1 MERKSKKK
9 IQQSK
14 KVESKINKH
23 LFALAILSI
32 SIFLAYSNSLHGTWA
47 MDDIVTNKPV
57 GIKDI
62 HDFIG
67 FRKVAYITFLLN
79 QSIAPFSPINF
90 RLFNILIHIL
100 NAALVYVLA
109 YRTIIL
115 KFRDPEHQIRK
126 EIYTNNNR
134 GNLSVDAEKQA
145 FYIAL
150 FSSII
155 FALHPI
161 NINAVAYIV
170 QRMASLATLFVLL
183 SLICYIS
190 AALSG
195 NRLKA
200 YLLYVLSGIFIV
212 IGIFSKENAMMAIP
226 LILLYDYV
234 FLSRFN
240 RGVFIKR
247 MIIPAIVGIVSIGLA
262 SYFLG
267 LYTTL
272 GDLTRFFL
280 DLNKPLTEK
289 GWMAVDVYW
298 TPLQHI
304 LTEFRVVSRYIF
316 LIFFPLPHF
325 LVFDWWGFSVSKGI
339 TEPLTTLLSLLFL
352 LSLFTFSLW
361 KIKRFPF
368 LCFGILWYLV
378 AISFESF
385 LALGTDLYFEHRNYL
400 PVSGLIIGIVS
411 QLIFSFGAKM
421 KEKMVWATVIVLCI
435 VLGLLTFSRNLVWK
449 DSITLWGDTLRKNPS
464 NIRAM
469 MAIGN
474 FYLTLSDMDD
484 AERYYKI
491 VLEKSLHDK
500 RAHFFDESAYSLG
513 MVYLFKGKLHQAKEL
528 IDKFDYSIES
538 YKPRILKGFY
548 KALNNDLDGA
558 IKDYE
563 EIIGET
569 KGIDSVVVLTLM
581 GDAYRGKGLWDNAIE
596 KYNNAI
602 ALDHTFAAAYYGIG
616 MAFIGKREIERASD
630 YLNIALS
637 IDPNHVFA
645 LSDMADLMLVR
656 KSKPEVALIY
666 AERAV
671 SKSPPFY
678 QPYLTMGNVLIVL
691 GKEKE
696 AEDFYKK
703 ALQHGMADYM
713 VPFSKARAYYVK
725 GDAKKTNYYLSEL
738 QRYKDLPEKIQ
749 NIAKQKQ
756 YQ

>member
-9 IQQSK
+9 IQQP
-14 KVESKINKH
+14 KVDKGKTKKH
-23 LFALAILSI
+23 LLALAILSI
-32 SIFLAYSNSLHGTWA
+32 SIFLVYSNSLHGTWA

-316 LIFFPLPHF
+316 LIFFPLPQF

-368 LCFGILWYLV
+368 LCFGILWYFI
-378 AISFESF
+378 AISLESF
-385 LALGTDLYFEHRNYL
+385 FALGTDLYFEHRNYL
-400 PVSGLIIGIVS
+400 PVSGLVIGIVG
-411 QLIFSFGAKM
+411 QIVFSVGAKM
-421 KEKMVWATVIVLCI
+421 KEKMVWATAIVFCI
-435 VLGLLTFSRNLVWK
+435 VLGLLTFSRNFVWK
-449 DSITLWGDTLRKNPS
+449 DSITLWGDTLKKTPS
-464 NIRAM
+464 NIRAILSM
-469 MAIGN
+469 GN
-474 FYLTLSDMDD
+474 TYVIVPDFDKAKSHYKEAVRISYNDRRLSFLNASVYRLGLT
-484 AERYYKI
+484 
-491 VLEKSLHDK
+491 
-500 RAHFFDESAYSLG
+500 
-513 MVYLFKGKLHQAKEL
+513 YLFEKNLEEARKLITSMEATIK
-528 IDKFDYSIES
+528 S
-538 YKPRILKGFY
+538 YNLKILKGFY
-548 KALNNDLDGA
+548 KASSGDIEEA
-558 IKDYE
+558 IRLYN
-563 EIIGET
+563 EILPET
-569 KGIDSVVVLTLM
+569 RGTDTTVVYTLL
-581 GDAYRGKGLWDNAIE
+581 GDALREEGLWDRAIE
-596 KYNNAI
+596 
-602 ALDHTFAAAYYGIG
+602 YYQ
-616 MAFIGKREIERASD
+616 K
-630 YLNIALS
+630 ALS
-637 IDPNHVFA
+637 IDPSFSAASYGSGVCYMGKKDIIHAEYYFNKTLSIDPNNILA
-645 LSDMADLMLVR
+645 LSDMADLILIR
-656 KSKPEVALIY
+656 KSKPEDAFKYVQKAI
-666 AERAV
+666 

-678 QPYLTMGNVLIVL
+678 QPYLTMGNVLTVL

-696 AEDFYKK
+696 AEVFYKK
-703 ALQHGMADYM
+703 AVEHGMLDYM
-713 VPFSKARAYYVK
+713 VSLSKARAYYIK
-725 GDAKKTNYYLSEL
+725 GDAEKTNYYFSEL

-749 NIAKQKQ
+749 NIIKQHQ
-756 YQ
+756 